1 MVWIMASSSQPV
13 TLVGEIQAQV
23 ITPLAASLASS
34 SPLLAGGT
42 AGQSQAQALASRTL
56 DILVSALALFALAPL
71 LLLLALLIRLDS
83 SGPVLFRQT
92 RTGLNGRV
100 FRIYKFRT
108 MRVLEDGPEVRQAT
122 QGDARVTPVGRL
134 LRRTHLDE
142 LPQLLNVL
150 WGDMALVGPRPHAL
164 AHDEFYGREIP
175 AYRLRFQVKPGM
187 TGWAQVNGAR
197 GETPTLDHM
206 QRRVDLDLAYV
217 QHKSVALDLLIL
229 ARTLKAVRQETGVY

>member
-1 MVWIMASSSQPV
+1 VDV
-13 TLVGEIQAQV
+13 
-23 ITPLAASLASS
+23 SLSF
-34 SPLLAGGT
+34 
-42 AGQSQAQALASRTL
+42 
-56 DILVSALALFALAPL
+56 LALLALAPL

-164 AHDEFYGREIP
+164 AHDEFYSRAIP

>member
-1 MVWIMASSSQPV
+1 MVHAFGLLMTSSPHPIPLISKS
-13 TLVGEIQAQV
+13 QAQV
-23 ITPLAASLASS
+23 ISAPRVGLPSLRVEVSPSAEAVVSRCVDVVLAGASL
-34 SPLLAGGT
+34 LL
-42 AGQSQAQALASRTL
+42 
-56 DILVSALALFALAPL
+56 LAPL

-164 AHDEFYGREIP
+164 AHDEFYSRAIP

>member
-1 MVWIMASSSQPV
+1 MASSSHPADLPRRAPAR
-13 TLVGEIQAQV
+13 TIAA
-23 ITPLAASLASS
+23 LAPHH
-34 SPLLAGGT
+34 PLLQTSALLDER
-42 AGQSQAQALASRTL
+42 ALPSQQAQALASRTL
-56 DILVSALALFALAPL
+56 DILVSALALLALAPL

-108 MRVLEDGPEVRQAT
+108 MRVLEDGPEIRQAT
-122 QGDARVTPVGRL
+122 QRDARVTPVGRL

-164 AHDEFYGREIP
+164 AHDEFYSRAIP

-197 GETPTLDHM
+197 GETPTLSDM
-206 QRRVDLDLAYV
+206 QRRIELDLWYV
-217 QHKSVALDLLIL
+217 QHRSLTLDLTIL
-229 ARTLKAVRQETGVY
+229 ARTLAVVLSHRTTAF